1 MQWQLGGWNMKT
13 AVVVA
18 ADTNGHIK
26 EVQSPTRKDIES
38 VGGALRLSES
48 PPNKT
53 YLALPF
59 EGPGRG

>member
-1 MQWQLGGWNMKT
+1 MKT

-53 YLALPF
+53 YLALF